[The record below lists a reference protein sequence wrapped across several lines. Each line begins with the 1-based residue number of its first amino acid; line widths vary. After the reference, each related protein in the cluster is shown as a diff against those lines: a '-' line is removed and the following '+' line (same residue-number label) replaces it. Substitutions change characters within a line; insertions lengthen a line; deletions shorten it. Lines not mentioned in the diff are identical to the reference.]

1 MATMTARIASLPRR
15 RPQFVP
21 QPGHGLVLLPGQSS
35 LEVALDRPRSR
46 AAQAEARS
54 GAARVGAPSPRLIIP
69 GRDRPTLTNEIVTTS
84 RGLRLT
90 ASPTASPCPPAP
102 PSLTPSAWPL
112 VDGIRMPVF
121 LANVRPVIGIIE
133 RQHDAMEA
141 MRSSFDLAMHV
152 QPPPGTRQALADMV
166 HRLREDPPPAAV
178 LMAQARDAG
187 PAILALV
194 GQELTPERAE
204 EIQQAADEI
213 GADPE
218 LRGKLRRVAERV
230 DWSAIGALTP
240 WAALCAAAVLLFK
253 VAVMPVTEQL
263 SAAQNAALSNWF
275 MALAVI
281 VALATIIITIQ
292 KK

>member
-1 MATMTARIASLPRR
+1 M
-15 RPQFVP
+15 
-21 QPGHGLVLLPGQSS
+21 
-35 LEVALDRPRSR
+35 
-46 AAQAEARS
+46 
-54 GAARVGAPSPRLIIP
+54 
-69 GRDRPTLTNEIVTTS
+69 
-84 RGLRLT
+84 
-90 ASPTASPCPPAP
+90 
-102 PSLTPSAWPL
+102 
-112 VDGIRMPVF
+112 
-121 LANVRPVIGIIE
+121 
-133 RQHDAMEA
+133 
-141 MRSSFDLAMHV
+141 
-152 QPPPGTRQALADMV
+152 
-166 HRLREDPPPAAV
+166 
-178 LMAQARDAG
+178 
-187 PAILALV
+187 